1 MKPTKQ
7 KFFAELNKAKSKTSL
22 KSQKIELGAIDE
34 IQDILNEM
42 DWDNKLD
49 SVYETYREAHDFSVG
64 ILGNAQNEIAA
75 AYARLDSAMNT
86 LRDLGLGE
94 VQEVVDLQNEANRI
108 QRQVD
113 GLADDI
119 SSGVLV

>member
-1 MKPTKQ
+1 MKPTKE
-7 KFFAELNKAKSKTSL
+7 KFLAELNKAKSKTSL

>member
-94 VQEVVDLQNEANRI
+94 V
-108 QRQVD
+108 
-113 GLADDI
+113 
-119 SSGVLV
+119 